1 MAVLVMTL
9 VLARMMIVM
18 MVVIM
23 VVVMTAIA
31 VPTATPTIGIVV
43 VADGRARRAAQGT
56 ADDRALGAANV
67 CANARTRSAANG
79 TADHVI
85 VVAGK
90 SGNRQQECNG
100 EEKFAHGFDLM
111 VAGVRVHQTRDY

>member
-23 VVVMTAIA
+23 VMTAIA
-31 VPTATPTIGIVV
+31 VPIAAPTIGIVV

-56 ADDRALGAANV
+56 ADDRALGTAHV

-79 TADHVI
+79 TADHVV
-85 VVAGK
+85 VVAGE

-111 VAGVRVHQTRDY
+111 VAGVRIHQTRDY